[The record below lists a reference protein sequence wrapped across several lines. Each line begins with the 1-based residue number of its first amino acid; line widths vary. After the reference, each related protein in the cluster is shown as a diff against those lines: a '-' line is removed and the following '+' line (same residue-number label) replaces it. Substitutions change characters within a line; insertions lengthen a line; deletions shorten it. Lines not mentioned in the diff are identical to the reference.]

1 MDDPCPRVGQS
12 IFTVTTTS
20 HLKNV
25 LDPSEKAR
33 CRWSADPG
41 WTVRDLGTST
51 PELCPSDFNTGKQFA
66 KHDRTVRDLGSD
78 SP

>member
-1 MDDPCPRVGQS
+1 MDDLCPRVGRS
-12 IFTVTTTS
+12 IFTVTTAS

-25 LDPSEKAR
+25 LDLSEKAR
-33 CRWSADPG
+33 CRWYADPG

-51 PELCPSDFNTGKQFA
+51 PELYPSDFNMGKQFA
-66 KHDRTVRDLGSD
+66 EHGRTVQDLGSD